1 MKKYGDE
8 GFISML
14 REGQEDARNKDIRKG
29 SVFAGDQELLFKERE
44 ILKSKLW
51 IWLPDTF
58 ALLGKELLRIKY
70 PNENR
75 PDIVYTNPETTVNVS
90 FSHKWEKLDAGQEG
104 EVRDVI
110 GQVIGKLYPTCSILS
125 RESVQAGEHE
135 AAWMDFVTPAMD
147 TQIYNLMFFM
157 QLKGRLLMGSC
168 NCLAQD
174 QEEWKDLFVQML
186 ATVRTA

>member
-44 ILKSKLW
+44 VLKSKLW

-58 ALLGKELLRIKY
+58 ALLGKDLLRIKY

-90 FSHKWEKLDAGQEG
+90 FSHKREKLDAGQEG

-110 GQVIGKLYPTCSILS
+110 GQVIGKMYPTCSILS

-157 QLKGRLLMGSC
+157 QLKGRLLIGSC

-186 ATVRTA
+186 ATIRTA